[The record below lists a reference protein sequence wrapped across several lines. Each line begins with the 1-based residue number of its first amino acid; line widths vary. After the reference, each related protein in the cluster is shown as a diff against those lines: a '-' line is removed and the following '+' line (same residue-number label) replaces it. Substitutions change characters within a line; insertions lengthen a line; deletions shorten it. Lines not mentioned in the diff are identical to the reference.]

1 VASAGLVMASL
12 IGAGTGRDVAM
23 VSGATG
29 CALVGNE
36 VQKKHEQ
43 PISGQDTVV
52 RLSTTAF

>member
-1 VASAGLVMASL
+1 MASL